1 MSLLQELSS
10 FSSDSNPSPPPSLPP
25 SNPLKITTRWGCE
38 GAGGFMVRQC
48 VHIFNLKGF
57 IIQFVEKVFTL
68 VYEFNDQ
75 LKD

>member
-1 MSLLQELSS
+1 
-10 FSSDSNPSPPPSLPP
+10 
-25 SNPLKITTRWGCE
+25 
-38 GAGGFMVRQC
+38 MVRQC